1 MYLKKTTL
9 FTRPRTCNM
18 NDKRLT
24 DRGWRAMKALLDEH
38 MPAPRRRRR
47 PVVAL
52 WWLWLLLAGIAGGLW
67 RHYRAAQ
74 VPPAAPLPLERTA
87 QMPVAEVPPPAAGP
101 EAGPHPSEHPAASLP
116 QSAPGALP
124 GLGRYA
130 RPSASAAVSV
140 HRSTM
145 NAEIVPLLRSDG
157 EVAHHPMAEPTPL
170 EALETVEFAA
180 APSARP
186 LALLP
191 VLLPA
196 LPLSARPLPLCPAST
211 GQTLTSPTPGAK
223 RLSAGLTVG
232 AFAQPGAEARGLVI
246 GPTFDWN
253 AGRQWGLRT
262 GLGYRF
268 THLYGNGLTAS
279 NTAYLESA
287 DLVRLSPGALPSK
300 ADGIWVRLSHMHRL
314 EVPVLLYGQMTPR
327 LRLYGGGMGG
337 VLLAARVREAPPA
350 SGSAQNFDAS
360 EIRQLSDLASARLF
374 RWEGSAVAGAGYTL
388 SRRFEVSIQ
397 AHWRFFASPSGQ
409 TSAMRGAV
417 TPQPN
422 PFPSDKSDR
431 LLLQLSL
438 LGKIH

>member
-1 MYLKKTTL
+1 
-9 FTRPRTCNM
+9 M
-18 NDKRLT
+18 NF
-24 DRGWRAMKALLDEH
+24 
-38 MPAPRRRRR
+38 
-47 PVVAL
+47 
-52 WWLWLLLAGIAGGLW
+52 
-67 RHYRAAQ
+67 
-74 VPPAAPLPLERTA
+74 
-87 QMPVAEVPPPAAGP
+87 EV
-101 EAGPHPSEHPAASLP
+101 
-116 QSAPGALP
+116 
-124 GLGRYA
+124 
-130 RPSASAAVSV
+130 
-140 HRSTM
+140 M
-145 NAEIVPLLRSDG
+145 PLLRSDG
-157 EVAHHPMAEPTPL
+157 EVAHPPMAGPTLL
-170 EALETVEFAA
+170 EALETMEFAA
-180 APSARP
+180 APSARQ
-186 LALLP
+186 LASLP

-196 LPLSARPLPLCPAST
+196 PPLSARPLPLCPANAE
-211 GQTLTSPTPGAK
+211 QTLASQTPGAK
-223 RLSAGLTVG
+223 RLSAGLILG

-253 AGRQWGLRT
+253 AGRYWGLRT

-268 THLYGNGLTAS
+268 THLHGNELTAS
-279 NTAYLESA
+279 NAVYLESA

-337 VLLAARVREAPPA
+337 VLLAARVRVVPPT
-350 SGSAQNFDAS
+350 SGGAQNFDAS

-397 AHWRFFASPSGQ
+397 AHWRFLASPSGQ
-409 TSAMRGAV
+409 TSDTRGV
-417 TPQPN
+417 GMPQPN